1 MKSPSLRFFLC
12 LFPVLSY
19 FEERSASQLNYTPRN
34 ALISLRL
41 TNGGLRMEGVCL
53 LKKNHLS
60 FLKR

>member
-19 FEERSASQLNYTPRN
+19 FEERLASQLNYTPRN

-53 LKKNHLS
+53 LKKIPS